1 MASIAVDRTRIGA
14 AAVMRATIVMLAML
28 SSVALRSAGAQTA
41 SELGALSVT
50 RLRAGARAFSTYS
63 GITEDSNFVVRDS
76 AAWRQLW
83 ERINKPF
90 IPPPA
95 LPPIDFAREMVVVAA
110 LGARP
115 SAGYDITISSVDRGS
130 AGMEV
135 SVRTRA
141 PGPGCPVE
149 AVVTQPV
156 DLARVPFTAGPV
168 RFREMNEVIPCG
180 TE

>member
-1 MASIAVDRTRIGA
+1 
-14 AAVMRATIVMLAML
+14 MRAVLVIVAL
-28 SSVALRSAGAQTA
+28 SSCAALRSAAAQSA

-110 LGARP
+110 LGAKP
-115 SAGYDITISSVDRGS
+115 SAGYDVTISSVGRGS
-130 AGMEV
+130 DGMEV

-141 PGPGCPVE
+141 PAPGCPVE

-168 RFREMNEVIPCG
+168 RFRETSEVIPCG

>member
-1 MASIAVDRTRIGA
+1 MT
-14 AAVMRATIVMLAML
+14 RATIVLF
-28 SSVALRSAGAQTA
+28 ALMWCAAVQTA
-41 SELGALSVT
+41 ASQTPSDLSAVSMT

-83 ERINKPF
+83 QRINKPF
-90 IPPPA
+90 IPSPA
-95 LPPIDFAREMVVVAA
+95 LPPVDFAREMVVVAA

-115 SAGYDITISSVDRGS
+115 SAGYDVTIASVDRASEGI
-130 AGMEV
+130 EV

-141 PGPGCPVE
+141 PAAGCPVE

-168 RFREMNEVIPCG
+168 RFRELNEVIPCG

>member
-1 MASIAVDRTRIGA
+1 
-14 AAVMRATIVMLAML
+14 MRATILMFALL
-28 SSVALRSAGAQTA
+28 SCAAPRIAASQTA
-41 SELGALSVT
+41 SELSAVSLT

-76 AAWRQLW
+76 ASWRQLW

-115 SAGYDITISSVDRGS
+115 SAGYDVTIASVDRGS
-130 AGMEV
+130 GGMEV
-135 SVRTRA
+135 NVRTRA
-141 PGPGCPVE
+141 PAPGCPVE

-156 DLARVPFTAGPV
+156 DLARVPFTSGPV
-168 RFREMNEVIPCG
+168 RFREFNEVIPCG
-180 TE
+180 SE